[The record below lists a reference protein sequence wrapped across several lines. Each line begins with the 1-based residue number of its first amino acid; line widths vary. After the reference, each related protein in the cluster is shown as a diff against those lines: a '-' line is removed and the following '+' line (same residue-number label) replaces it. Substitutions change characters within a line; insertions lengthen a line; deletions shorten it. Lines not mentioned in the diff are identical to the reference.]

1 MKKKPPGAGQILH
14 LLGALLAGLLGAWLT
29 FMFLPITEKFSSA
42 LKPDTSVLPGP
53 VAQLPPPPPPPEP
66 EEEKKEEKEEEPPK
80 LEEPEPQPLSLDQLE
95 LALNPG
101 TGGIMG
107 DFTVDVSLNNAVNKG
122 ANENMDEVFSM
133 GDLDNRPKPIF
144 QSAPQYPGEL
154 RKEKKKGQVYLI
166 FIVDRD
172 GKVKNPQVKKSSH
185 PAFEKAALD
194 AVKQWKFE
202 PATRDGKKVMA
213 KMAVP
218 ITFDPETT

>member
-1 MKKKPPGAGQILH
+1 MLRV
-14 LLGALLAGLLGAWLT
+14 LGALVAGLLGAFFT
-29 FMFLPITEKFSSA
+29 FMFLPLTEKFSSA
-42 LKPDTSVLPGP
+42 LKMDTTVLPGP

-66 EEEKKEEKEEEPPK
+66 EEKKEEEKEEEPPK

-107 DFTVDVSLNNAVNKG
+107 DFTVDVSLGNAVNKS
-122 ANENMDEVFSM
+122 ANENMDEIFSM
-133 GDLDNRPKPIF
+133 GDLDNRPKAVF
-144 QSAPQYPGEL
+144 QTAPQYPSEL
-154 RKEKKKGQVYLI
+154 RKEKKKGQVYLV
-166 FIVDRD
+166 FVVDRD

-218 ITFDPETT
+218 ITFDPEV